1 MCLKNTFPR
10 SSDTKIKEGVF
21 VGPQT
26 GELINDIKS
35 EDQLSEVEKAARNL
49 IKDIATILR
58 GNHKAETYRDMLAD
72 LVQSYS

>member
-10 SSDTKIKEGVF
+10 SSDAKIKEGVF